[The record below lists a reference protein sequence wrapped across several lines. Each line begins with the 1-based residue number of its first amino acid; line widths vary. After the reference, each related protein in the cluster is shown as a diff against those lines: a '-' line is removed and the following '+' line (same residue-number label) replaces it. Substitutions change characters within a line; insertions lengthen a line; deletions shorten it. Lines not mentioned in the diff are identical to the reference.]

1 MCCGLDVWHAATL
14 SHSVND
20 IKQMQREYLYAYYN
34 TIPIGNV
41 HSVVSQISAHGHLP
55 GGFLWQQTSDIR
67 TELIAL
73 LFVGAHRINTCTCT

>member
-1 MCCGLDVWHAATL
+1 MWHAATL

-55 GGFLWQQTSDIR
+55 GGFLATDIW

-73 LFVGAHRINTCTCT
+73 LFVGAHWMNTCTCM